1 MDACKKKED
10 FFVHMHTK
18 ERERE
23 GKKKMRKEQ
32 EGDRCVRIRKK
43 TTAYCQSD

>member
-1 MDACKKKED
+1 MLVKKKED
-10 FFVHMHTK
+10 FFCSHTQK
-18 ERERE
+18 GERE